1 MDQPEGDTN
10 QHNNHSADEQLRHR
24 LSKFNGVQI
33 VTFGFLDGEART
45 DGENAPSDADSRD
58 DKKGN
63 QIGNT
68 DIVGGGDE
76 KPGNGSENFHDDEDE
91 KDFVDDGNEGRK
103 EGLMVEHRIQ
113 NVLDEID
120 GD

>member
-1 MDQPEGDTN
+1 VDQPEGDTN
-10 QHNNHSADEQLRHR
+10 QYNNHSTHEQLCHR
-24 LSKFNGVQI
+24 LIEFDRI
-33 VTFGFLDGEART
+33 EVTAFGFLDGEART